1 MDHFRGVNTSPEK
14 MNLQDKPR
22 GKLEWNPTC
31 SIIFYCDVLL
41 ELYCQTTFL
50 ALIKSYSL
58 NFSKAIPK
66 LNSIALSSGGR

>member
-31 SIIFYCDVLL
+31 NIILYCDVLL

-50 ALIKSYSL
+50 ALIKSSLL

-66 LNSIALSSGGR
+66 LNSIALCSGGR

>member
-14 MNLQDKPR
+14 MNLQDKPLR
-22 GKLEWNPTC
+22 KLESNPTC
-31 SIIFYCDVLL
+31 SIILYCDVLL
-41 ELYCQTTFL
+41 ELYSQTTFL
-50 ALIKSYSL
+50 ALIKSSSL